1 MSGSRRMCMSIAAA
15 AFLLLPLL
23 GIGALEGETVSISV
37 RSAQLRESP
46 SHLGQVKADLEYTE
60 QVEVL
65 EVRGGFYRVSSSA
78 GEGWLHKSA
87 ISEKEI
93 VLAEDSED
101 AKRAANN
108 DEVAL
113 AGRGF
118 NEEVEEQY
126 KREEGLE
133 FEGVDRMESR
143 EYSEEELRAFIQDG
157 QLRLPEVN

>member
-1 MSGSRRMCMSIAAA
+1 MCMSIAAA